1 MRGFLQ
7 TGIVAAVF
15 GLVGMCGGCNPT
27 TSTVEGGTIGVG
39 FVCVALP
46 PMTWAI
52 WVATFLT
59 VVVT

>member
-27 TSTVEGGTIGVG
+27 TSTVEGGTPT
-39 FVCVALP
+39 CR
-46 PMTWAI
+46 W
-52 WVATFLT
+52 
-59 VVVT
+59 